1 MPKKTR
7 GLPVALADAAR
18 RFDAWR
24 ENRTTRRIPAELW
37 ALAARLGAR
46 FGVSR
51 TARSLRVDY
60 YALKKRIDAAAPP
73 EESETVSAPA
83 FVEILA
89 EPSSA
94 PPECRVVFE
103 VAGGATM
110 RIEARGSSRLD
121 LVELS
126 RLFLEQRS

>member
-7 GLPVALADAAR
+7 GLPVPLADAAR
-18 RFDAWR
+18 RFDTWR
-24 ENRTTRRIPAELW
+24 DERTTRRIPEELW

-46 FGVSR
+46 FGLSL

-60 YALKKRIDAAAPP
+60 YALKKRTDAAAPP
-73 EESETVSAPA
+73 EESETEPAPA
-83 FVEILA
+83 FVEIVA
-89 EPSSA
+89 EPSPA

-103 VAGGATM
+103 VAGGAKM

-126 RLFLEQRS
+126 RLVLEQRS